1 MNTPAS
7 DSALRIREALVGDYL
22 TLHLH
27 EAVRR
32 LETLPRD
39 TITRFLE
46 RSTPDAAAKIVA
58 RLRPDLAATVLA
70 SLAPGD
76 AATLAAT
83 MDPGIAAPTLA
94 RLSPEHRAAIL
105 ERMEPST
112 ASELQEL
119 MTYPPDS
126 AGGLMDPVVVLLK
139 GASNVREALA
149 RVREVRHKPLYR
161 VLVVD
166 DERHLVGAVPLQDLA
181 VADPR
186 TKLLDLIREP
196 PPSIQA
202 TASQEQVVEMLEELK
217 VTSLPVVDFEGRVV
231 GVIRQEGLLHAT
243 EDEATADIQTMVG
256 VSKDERALSPIRFA
270 VAKRLP
276 WLHVNLA
283 TAFLAAFVV
292 GLFESTIARFTA
304 LAVLLP
310 VAAGQSGNTGAQAL
324 AVTMRGL
331 ALREIRVR
339 QWIRVV
345 SKEVAVGALN
355 GVAIGV
361 VTATAVYFW
370 SRSIG
375 LAVVIGIAM
384 VTSMTIAS
392 IAGSSVPIILTIL
405 RQDPAQASSI
415 VLTTITDIAGFLS
428 FLGLA
433 TLLADLI

>member
-1 MNTPAS
+1 MNAPTT
-7 DSALRIREALVGDYL
+7 DVALRIREALVGDYL
-22 TLHLH
+22 NLHLH
-27 EAVRR
+27 EAVRH
-32 LETLPRD
+32 LETLRVDAIAAFVQNSAP
-39 TITRFLE
+39 E
-46 RSTPDAAAKIVA
+46 AAARIVE
-58 RLRPDLAATVLA
+58 RLRPDLAANLLA
-70 SLAPGD
+70 ALAPAD
-76 AATLAAT
+76 AGTLAAA
-83 MDPGIAAPTLA
+83 MDPGVAAPTLA
-94 RLSPEHRAAIL
+94 RLSSETRDPIL
-105 ERMEPST
+105 RQMEPT
-112 ASELQEL
+112 AANELREL

-126 AGGLMDPVVVLLK
+126 AGGLMDPVVVVLK

-161 VLVVD
+161 VLIVD
-166 DERHLVGAVPLQDLA
+166 DEQHLIGAIPLQDLA
-181 VADPR
+181 VAEPR
-186 TKLLDLIREP
+186 TELRELVRDP
-196 PPSIQA
+196 PPSIQT
-202 TASQEQVVEMLEELK
+202 TASQAQVVEMLEELK

-231 GVIRQEGLLHAT
+231 GVIRQEGLLQAT
-243 EDEATADIQTMVG
+243 EEEATADIQTMVG
-256 VSKDERALSPIRFA
+256 ASKDERALSPVRFA

-292 GLFESTIARFTA
+292 GLFEGTIARFTA

-355 GVAIGV
+355 GVAIGI
-361 VTATAVYFW
+361 VTAAAVYFW
-370 SRSIG
+370 SRSVG
-375 LAVVIGIAM
+375 LAFVIGIAM
-384 VTSMTIAS
+384 VISMTIAS
-392 IAGSSVPIILTIL
+392 IAGSSVPIVLTIL

-433 TLLADLI
+433 TLLADLL